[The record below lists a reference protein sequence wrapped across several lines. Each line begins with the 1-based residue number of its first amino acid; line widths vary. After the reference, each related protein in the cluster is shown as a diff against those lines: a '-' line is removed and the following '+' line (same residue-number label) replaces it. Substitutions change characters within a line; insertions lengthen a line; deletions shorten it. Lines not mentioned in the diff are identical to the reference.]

1 MTLYSD
7 ILKELRR
14 DKGLTQADIAKCFG
28 ISQTMYSMY
37 ESGRRT
43 MKIEMLCEL
52 ADILETSTDYILGRT
67 ARQKPYPKRW
77 FPRLEYRNCISSA
90 RLKNHQTYL
99 YSIINKARICHLW
112 EQIRFFISGI
122 DKKVQFFHIVIISW
136 LFWENMINYKQFK
149 RA

>member
-7 ILKELRR
+7 ILKELRH
-14 DKGLTQADIAKCFG
+14 DKGLTQADIAKHFG

-67 ARQKPYPKRW
+67 AQQKPYPKR
-77 FPRLEYRNCISSA
+77 
-90 RLKNHQTYL
+90 
-99 YSIINKARICHLW
+99 
-112 EQIRFFISGI
+112 
-122 DKKVQFFHIVIISW
+122 
-136 LFWENMINYKQFK
+136 
-149 RA
+149 

>member
-14 DKGLTQADIAKCFG
+14 DKGLTQADIAKHFG

-52 ADILETSTDYILGRT
+52 ADTLETSTDYILGRT
-67 ARQKPYPKRW
+67 ARQKPYLKR
-77 FPRLEYRNCISSA
+77 
-90 RLKNHQTYL
+90 
-99 YSIINKARICHLW
+99 
-112 EQIRFFISGI
+112 
-122 DKKVQFFHIVIISW
+122 
-136 LFWENMINYKQFK
+136 
-149 RA
+149 

>member
-14 DKGLTQADIAKCFG
+14 DKGLTQADIAKHFG

-67 ARQKPYPKRW
+67 AQQKPYPKR
-77 FPRLEYRNCISSA
+77 
-90 RLKNHQTYL
+90 
-99 YSIINKARICHLW
+99 
-112 EQIRFFISGI
+112 
-122 DKKVQFFHIVIISW
+122 
-136 LFWENMINYKQFK
+136 
-149 RA
+149 

>member
-37 ESGRRT
+37 ESSRRT

-67 ARQKPYPKRW
+67 AQQKPYPKR
-77 FPRLEYRNCISSA
+77 
-90 RLKNHQTYL
+90 
-99 YSIINKARICHLW
+99 
-112 EQIRFFISGI
+112 
-122 DKKVQFFHIVIISW
+122 
-136 LFWENMINYKQFK
+136 
-149 RA
+149 

>member
-14 DKGLTQADIAKCFG
+14 DKGLTQADIAEHFG

-67 ARQKPYPKRW
+67 AQQKPYPKR
-77 FPRLEYRNCISSA
+77 
-90 RLKNHQTYL
+90 
-99 YSIINKARICHLW
+99 
-112 EQIRFFISGI
+112 
-122 DKKVQFFHIVIISW
+122 
-136 LFWENMINYKQFK
+136 
-149 RA
+149 